1 MSYPAQVVVITGK
14 KVELIEYEVLIS
26 GNQKHL
32 RHTLKWTAQEMRNK
46 GTKWEEQSQEMN

>member
-32 RHTLKWTAQEMRNK
+32 RHTLKWTARK
-46 GTKWEEQSQEMN
+46 K

>member
-32 RHTLKWTAQEMRNK
+32 GHTLKWTARK
-46 GTKWEEQSQEMN
+46 K